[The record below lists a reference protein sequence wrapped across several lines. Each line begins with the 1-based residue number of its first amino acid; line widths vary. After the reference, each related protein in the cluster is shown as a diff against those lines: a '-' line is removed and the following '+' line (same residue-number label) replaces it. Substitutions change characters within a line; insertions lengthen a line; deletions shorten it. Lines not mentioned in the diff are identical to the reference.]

1 VGVFFFVV
9 VVLPVAMMV
18 FTAAIAAAFRG
29 KAASNAACVR
39 SRQMEELVVLESI
52 DVLLSKM
59 AGE

>member
-1 VGVFFFVV
+1 M

-29 KAASNAACVR
+29 KAASNVACVR
-39 SRQMEELVVLESI
+39 WRQMEELVVLELI